1 MDIMSC
7 SDISYRIWSIVY
19 VIVMW
24 CAVLVVLSRE
34 ENSMGRLLKTGS
46 EVDKTRAGKMMAAV
60 AKAQNYSSQQL
71 WDLLSLRVT
80 WKHS

>member
-1 MDIMSC
+1 VRC
-7 SDISYRIWSIVY
+7 G
-19 VIVMW
+19 
-24 CAVLVVLSRE
+24 VLLAVLSRE

-71 WDLLSLRVT
+71 
-80 WKHS
+80 